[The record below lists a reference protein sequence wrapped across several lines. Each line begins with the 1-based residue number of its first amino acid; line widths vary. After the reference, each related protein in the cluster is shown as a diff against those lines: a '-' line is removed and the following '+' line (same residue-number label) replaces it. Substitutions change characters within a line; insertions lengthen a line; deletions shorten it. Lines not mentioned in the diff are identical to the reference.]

1 MYVSVIIGV
10 NTVVDAVC
18 KCARRLNPSPM
29 HRAGALVAGVIPL
42 TDFYHANRF
51 DAGIVFRD

>member
-1 MYVSVIIGV
+1 LYVSVIIGV

-42 TDFYHANRF
+42 TDLMQE
-51 DAGIVFRD
+51 

>member
-10 NTVVDAVC
+10 NVVVDVMC
-18 KCARRLNPSPM
+18 KYARRFNPSPI

-42 TDFYHANRF
+42 TDLVQESYLE
-51 DAGIVFRD
+51 I